1 MQLEVHPQH
10 ANGGGRKGD
19 EDLIHAEVGHRADG
33 LHHDAGQA
41 HPVDFTDELA
51 LGPEA
56 PELHL
61 DKAVVLMQVIH
72 AHQHAQQLAQH
83 RGDGGA
89 CHPQLWEAQ
98 QAEDEDGVKD
108 DVENGAGKLGKH
120 GVEGIPGRL
129 QDLFKH
135 ALENEEN
142 TGHPYIIEVG
152 AGIVIDLRIRV
163 EHGDQ
168 LGRKQGEQQPKGRAA
183 EQGQEFSMGSGL
195 VGVLLAFFP
204 QATGHQGI
212 DAHAGAYGHRHD
224 QHLIGEYQGYGGEG
238 VFADTGYENAVHDI
252 IHSLHQHGHHHG
264 KGHLQYQGTDGFY
277 AHFILYGLLFFH
289 VRMFPFRIL

>member
-1 MQLEVHPQH
+1 MEQHGTYAHNGHRIQAAAAQGFLHPFPVPGAVVVAHDGHSPAVEAEYRHEYKGLQLEIYPQY
-10 ANGGGRKGD
+10 ADGGGRKGD
-19 EDLIHAEVGHRADG
+19 EDLVHAKVGHRADG

-41 HPVDFTDELA
+41 YPVDLADKLA

-89 CHPQLWEAQ
+89 RHPQLREAQ
-98 QAEDEDGVKD
+98 QAENEDGIED

-142 TGHPYIIEVG
+142 TGHPY
-152 AGIVIDLRIRV
+152 VI
-163 EHGDQ
+163 
-168 LGRKQGEQQPKGRAA
+168 
-183 EQGQEFSMGSGL
+183 
-195 VGVLLAFFP
+195 
-204 QATGHQGI
+204 
-212 DAHAGAYGHRHD
+212 
-224 QHLIGEYQGYGGEG
+224 
-238 VFADTGYENAVHDI
+238 
-252 IHSLHQHGHHHG
+252 
-264 KGHLQYQGTDGFY
+264 
-277 AHFILYGLLFFH
+277 
-289 VRMFPFRIL
+289 